1 MKDATLRLTIAAGLF
16 LAFAAATYTANKV
29 GAETGYAAGYYAGRT
44 SVPGPMTLAAT
55 EETYTPANIYYRRGG
70 TVMDEAGWLGY
81 GITFPDSSEAQRFVY
96 QLAELQKNYKPQE

>member
-1 MKDATLRLTIAAGLF
+1 MKDNIGLI
-16 LAFAAATYTANKV
+16 LAAAVMCGIHLGTAHMAYKAGQNM
-29 GAETGYAAGYYAGRT
+29 GYAAGHYAGRT

-70 TVMDEAGWLGY
+70 TVVDEAGWLGY

-96 QLAELQKNYKPQE
+96 QLAELQKNYRPQ